1 MAVTPRSWHAAYV
14 TGEIGRSAKPSWE
27 LRTERLTLR
36 SPSEADVDPLVVLR
50 RDEAV
55 RQYLGGPVSL
65 DQAVEKARSVIGSD
79 DHWVVVERES
89 GRVAGLVSL
98 TARGEEVELS
108 YELSPA
114 YWKLGYAY
122 EACSAVLTTSAERSW
137 SSPIIAVTQRANERS
152 KRLLGRLGFQHRE
165 DFVEHGEPQVLFV
178 HPG

>member
-1 MAVTPRSWHAAYV
+1 MTPRSWHAAYV
-14 TGEIGRSAKPSWE
+14 TLEIGRSAKPSGA

-55 RQYLGGPVSL
+55 RQYLGGPVSQ
-65 DQAVEKARSVIGSD
+65 DQAVEKARTVIGSD

-122 EACSAVLTTSAERSW
+122 EACTALLTTAAERSL

-165 DFVEHGEPQVLFV
+165 EFVEHGEPQVLFV